1 MTAVRI
7 SIVDEQ
13 GNKKA
18 TLARITKR
26 DGETIQL
33 TIDAG
38 LQQALYEAMRRI
50 KAAP

>member
-1 MTAVRI
+1 MNREIKSHACP
-7 SIVDEQ
+7 DY
-13 GNKKA
+13 
-18 TLARITKR
+18 KR

-38 LQQALYEAMRRI
+38 LQQALYEAYAED